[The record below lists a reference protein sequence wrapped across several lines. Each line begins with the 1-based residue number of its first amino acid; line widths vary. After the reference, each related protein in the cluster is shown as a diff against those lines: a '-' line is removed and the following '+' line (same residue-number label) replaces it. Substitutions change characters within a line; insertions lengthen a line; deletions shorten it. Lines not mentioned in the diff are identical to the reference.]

1 VLASICATSKH
12 SLSRRLTAR
21 SLTYINNI
29 NASLWVTRLTL
40 ETPVYKMMGGE
51 ADGRWDIRP
60 EDEAIIVGTQDTLL
74 SAALNRGYAMKRY
87 RWPISFALLNNDG
100 VWVLDEVQ
108 LIGAGL
114 ATRGSA

>member
-1 VLASICATSKH
+1 
-12 SLSRRLTAR
+12 
-21 SLTYINNI
+21 
-29 NASLWVTRLTL
+29 
-40 ETPVYKMMGGE
+40 MMGGE